1 MIAKG
6 DSVMGDTTV
15 GDTATGSTAIGGT
28 QREIKLTLA
37 ELCWR

>member
-37 ELCWR
+37 ELCGR